1 MERCDLGRQA
11 SVHTTDRKDVGYS
24 TRRIDAST
32 LMFEDLRELA
42 SMRACAIDSTHTT
55 TALLDTKSAF
65 SFGRTFDSSSGGF
78 LHSPTAI
85 WNPAAGAGAAVAPGP
100 PGTMESVYSLGVFDE
115 RHGSLD
121 PGYAACVSEDVRHVC
136 WSHVTTR

>member
-42 SMRACAIDSTHTT
+42 S
-55 TALLDTKSAF
+55 
-65 SFGRTFDSSSGGF
+65 
-78 LHSPTAI
+78 
-85 WNPAAGAGAAVAPGP
+85 
-100 PGTMESVYSLGVFDE
+100 GVFDE